1 MYGKK
6 VDLTFITNIHKKIL
20 RGLKPNIVFILKV
33 SSKVSK
39 IRLKKRKNKNRYDN
53 LPQTFYNKA
62 QKSFVKLAKK
72 KKNYYILES
81 SSNDNVLEKK
91 IYNIIKK
98 KLKI

>member
-1 MYGKK
+1 M
-6 VDLTFITNIHKKIL
+6 
-20 RGLKPNIVFILKV
+20 KPNIVFILKV